1 MPPKRKAP
9 SQGRGGTGYGGAQG
23 DTQRLLAGRKKA
35 EKQGTSE
42 DAARTK
48 YLKDCKAALERNLSK
63 ASKAAGGEPEAGGPT
78 DSLINER
85 EKDKVAK
92 DLAEIF
98 RNQTPTDWDDR
109 KDLYN
114 AAFDL
119 CRTLAS
125 DVRLGA
131 VFGEK
136 DDPEGVLYWLVDFS
150 RQAEAIQKRGADDDV
165 VIWSDAEQQDYVLAT
180 QVAEVRDAALKVS
193 RLCHSKKKP
202 VEELSIVSLSERYQ
216 SILGPLRFETVDS
229 LSNHYFLRTA
239 PTAPSGFNMRLRWKE
254 LCMFKAALPIEYGSS
269 CFCRVID
276 SRLDMLRVMIT
287 GPDDTPYANGCFLFD
302 VNLPASYPQVAPK
315 VHFLTTGGGKM
326 RFNPNLYQC
335 GKVCLSL
342 LGTWQGPGWV
352 SGEST
357 LLQVLVSIQS
367 LILVPDPY
375 FNEPGWERE
384 RGTPRG
390 AINSKNY
397 NRNIRRYTMEAALDN
412 HLSAI
417 LSKTN
422 THPEFEEAMKKH
434 FLEKRSLIEQEIRQW
449 SSDDPTV
456 VARVERI
463 CSLLAQLAQA
473 EREARRAATRAK
485 KAGAV
490 AATMAAA
497 TNSNDPICLDSDGEV
512 DDDAGKKS
520 ANGGEAIEIDFDD
533 DDGEE
538 KKSEVED
545 GDKKPE
551 AVAANDTS
559 GVDGIIDL
567 T

>member
-9 SQGRGGTGYGGAQG
+9 SQGHGGTGYGGAQG
-23 DTQRLLAGRKKA
+23 DTKRLLAGRKKA

-48 YLKDCKAALERNLSK
+48 YLKDCKAALERNLTK
-63 ASKAAGGEPEAGGPT
+63 AGEADPV

-85 EKDKVAK
+85 EKDKVGK

-125 DVRLGA
+125 DVRLG
-131 VFGEK
+131 VIFGEK
-136 DDPEGVLYWLVDFS
+136 DDPEGVLYWLIDFS
-150 RQAEAIQKRGADDDV
+150 RQAEAIRKRGSDDDV
-165 VIWSDAEQQDYVLAT
+165 VVWSDAEQQDFLLAK

-193 RLCHSKKKP
+193 RLCHTKKKP
-202 VEELSIVSLSERYQ
+202 VEELSVVSLSERYQ

-229 LSNHYFLRTA
+229 LSNHLFLRAA
-239 PTAPSGFNMRLRWKE
+239 PTAPSGLNMRLRWKE
-254 LCMFKAALPIEYGSS
+254 LCMFKAALPVEYGSS
-269 CFCRVID
+269 CFCRVVD

-287 GPDDTPYANGCFLFD
+287 GPDETPYANGCFLFD

-315 VHFLTTGGGKM
+315 VQFLTTGGGRM

-384 RGTPRG
+384 RGTSRG
-390 AINSKNY
+390 VINSQNY
-397 NRNIRRYTMEAALDN
+397 NRNIRRYTLEAALES

-417 LSKTN
+417 LTKTN
-422 THPEFEEAMKKH
+422 AYPEFEEVIKKH
-434 FLEKRSLIEQEIRQW
+434 FLEKRSLIVKEIRQW
-449 SSDDPTV
+449 SSDDPTLV
-456 VARVERI
+456 TRVERI

-473 EREARRAATRAK
+473 DREARRAASRAK
-485 KAGAV
+485 RAGAV
-490 AATMAAA
+490 AAAAAA
-497 TNSNDPICLDSDGEV
+497 TKSNEPICLDSDGEA
-512 DDDAGKKS
+512 DEDAGKKL
-520 ANGGEAIEIDFDD
+520 AKGDETIEIDLDD
-533 DDGEE
+533 NDDGEE

-545 GDKKPE
+545 GNKKPE
-551 AVAANDTS
+551 AVVANDGG
-559 GVDGIIDL
+559 GVDDVIDL

>member
-9 SQGRGGTGYGGAQG
+9 SAHGGVGYGGAQG
-23 DTQRLLAGRKKA
+23 DTKRLLAGRKKA
-35 EKQGTSE
+35 EKKGTSE

-48 YLKDCKAALERNLSK
+48 YLKDCKAALVQNLSK
-63 ASKAAGGEPEAGGPT
+63 AKEIDPV

-92 DLAEIF
+92 DLSEIF

-109 KDLYN
+109 KDLYD

-125 DVRLGA
+125 DVRLGII
-131 VFGEK
+131 FGEK
-136 DDPEGVLYWLVDFS
+136 DDPEGVLYWLIDFS
-150 RQAEAIQKRGADDDV
+150 RQAEAIRKRGSDDDV
-165 VIWSDAEQQDYVLAT
+165 VVWTDAEQQDFLLAT
-180 QVAEVRDAALKVS
+180 QVAEVCDAALRVS
-193 RLCHSKKKP
+193 KLCHTKKKP
-202 VEELSIVSLSERYQ
+202 AEELSVVSLSERYQ
-216 SILGPLRFETVDS
+216 SILGPLRFQTVDS
-229 LSNHYFLRTA
+229 LSNHLFLRTA
-239 PTAPSGFNMRLRWKE
+239 PTAPPGLNMRLLFKE
-254 LCMFKAALPIEYGSS
+254 LTAYRTALPVEYGSA
-269 CFCRVID
+269 CFCRVVD

-315 VHFLTTGGGKM
+315 VQFLTTGGGRM

-390 AINSKNY
+390 ATNSSNY
-397 NRNIRRYTMEAALDN
+397 NRSIRRFTLEAALES

-417 LSKTN
+417 LAKTN
-422 THPEFEEAMKKH
+422 TYPEFEEAMKKH
-434 FLEKRSLIEQEIRQW
+434 FLEKRSLIEKEIRQW
-449 SSDDPTV
+449 SSEDPTLV
-456 VARVERI
+456 GRVQRI
-463 CSLLAQLAQA
+463 CSLLAQLAQT
-473 EREARRAATRAK
+473 EREARRAASRAK
-485 KAGAV
+485 KAGV
-490 AATMAAA
+490 IAAAAAA
-497 TNSNDPICLDSDGEV
+497 TKSNEPICLDSDGEI
-512 DDDAGKKS
+512 DEDAGKKS
-520 ANGGEAIEIDFDD
+520 AKDNEMIEIDLGD

-538 KKSEVED
+538 KKSEGDD
-545 GDKKPE
+545 GNEKPK
-551 AVAANDTS
+551 ATVA
-559 GVDGIIDL
+559 DGGGDDDVIDL

>member
-1 MPPKRKAP
+1 MPPKRKAL
-9 SQGRGGTGYGGAQG
+9 SHGGTGYGGAQG

-35 EKQGTSE
+35 EKKGNSE

-48 YLKDCKAALERNLSK
+48 YLKVYKAALVRNLSK
-63 ASKAAGGEPEAGGPT
+63 VAEADPI
-78 DSLINER
+78 DSIINER
-85 EKDKVAK
+85 ETEKVAK
-92 DLAEIF
+92 DLGEIF

-125 DVRLGA
+125 DVRLGII
-131 VFGEK
+131 FGEEG
-136 DDPEGVLYWLVDFS
+136 DPEGVLYWLIDFS
-150 RQAEAIQKRGADDDV
+150 RQAEAIRRRGSDDDV
-165 VIWSDAEQQDYVLAT
+165 VVWSDGEEQDFLLAT
-180 QVAEVRDAALKVS
+180 QVAEVCDAALKVA
-193 RLCHSKKKP
+193 RLCHTKKKP
-202 VEELSIVSLSERYQ
+202 LEELSVVSLSERYQ
-216 SILGPLRFETVDS
+216 SILGPLRFQTVDS
-229 LSNHYFLRTA
+229 LPNHLFLRNA
-239 PTAPSGFNMRLRWKE
+239 PTAPPGLNMRLLFKE
-254 LCMFKAALPIEYGSS
+254 LTAYRTALPVEYGSA

-287 GPDDTPYANGCFLFD
+287 GPDETPYANGCFLFD
-302 VNLPASYPQVAPK
+302 VTLPATYPQVAPK
-315 VHFLTTGGGKM
+315 IQFLTTGGGRM

-384 RGTPRG
+384 RGTPHG
-390 AINSKNY
+390 ATNSTNY
-397 NRNIRRYTMEAALDN
+397 NRTIRRYTLKAALES
-412 HLSAI
+412 HLSA
-417 LSKTN
+417 LLAKTN
-422 THPEFEEAMKKH
+422 AYPEFQEAMKSH
-434 FLEKRSLIEQEIRQW
+434 FLEKRSLIEREIRQW
-449 SSDDPTV
+449 STDDPTLV
-456 VARVERI
+456 SKVEHV
-463 CSLLAQLAQA
+463 CNLLAQLVQT
-473 EREARRAATRAK
+473 EREARRAASRAK

-490 AATMAAA
+490 AAAKAAA
-497 TNSNDPICLDSDGEV
+497 KSNEPICLDSDGEV
-512 DDDAGKKS
+512 DEDADRKSKKQK
-520 ANGGEAIEIDFDD
+520 EMIEIDLGDD
-533 DDGEE
+533 DGDGEE

-545 GDKKPE
+545 GDKKPKTTVANGGDDD
-551 AVAANDTS
+551 AV
-559 GVDGIIDL
+559 IDL